1 MKADLLKRV
10 ARIEG
15 SVVNACDGVAG
26 IFVRYVTPGHLDRPV
41 SGWRYDSGAD
51 RFDVLRTEGETDN
64 DLKERA
70 ITLACEHMG
79 KGTIPSFTSLS

>member
-1 MKADLLKRV
+1 VKADLLKRV
-10 ARIEG
+10 ARVEG

-26 IFVRYVTPGHLDRPV
+26 IFVRYVAPGHLDRPV

-51 RFDVLRTEGETDN
+51 RFDVLRTEGETDS

-70 ITLACEHMG
+70 VTLAREHIG
-79 KGTIPSFTSLS
+79 KGIIQSFTSIS

>member
-10 ARIEG
+10 ARIEE
-15 SVVNACDGVAG
+15 SRVNIGEGISG
-26 IFVRYVTPGHLDRPV
+26 IFVVYVTPGHLDRPV
-41 SGWRYDSGAD
+41 SGWRYDYGAD
-51 RFDVLRTEGETDN
+51 RFEVLRAEGETDN